1 MFTKEFIIEACN
13 QRNRE
18 EQAETAWRNLKY
30 LNLHTSEI
38 EKQLDEVVN
47 TAKEFNQKALDYM
60 LEYLPKGLR
69 DQLIINRISGAFASD
84 TFGRY
89 AFHTEF
95 TVYLSEPFERK
106 DQISFKFDHELKVL
120 YHDVWS
126 NNTLVSNYIQQV
138 PKDFNAWIYISK
150 KNN

>member
-18 EQAETAWRNLKY
+18 EQANTAWRNLKY

-60 LEYLPKGLR
+60 LEYFPKGLK
-69 DQLIINRISGAFASD
+69 DQLKINRISGAFASD

-95 TVYLSEPFERK
+95 TVYLSEPF
-106 DQISFKFDHELKVL
+106 DGYSTYSFKFDHERKIM
-120 YHDVWS
+120 YHDIWAKRK
-126 NNTLVSNYIQQV
+126 LVSNYMQIK
-138 PKDFNAWIYISK
+138 PDNFDAWLYVK
-150 KNN
+150 K